1 MDEGGATAVRTALA
15 RLDLVPRGGVSRATL
30 RYAHEL
36 ARSPLEV
43 LEQQPAQQQAA
54 RAMLQ
59 HQLADVCMRSTG
71 VFVAAQDAV
80 ESVPTCVAACSE
92 AADAV
97 AMRHAPRVRAA
108 ADQLAA
114 TAPAA
119 LAERAARVRVEEAW
133 DAGVGA
139 LVALPRMLEACV
151 ARGDDDEALRIAR
164 HLLATC
170 APDDAVRRALLREG
184 DTALAGLHARVLAA
198 LCAPQAP
205 LPRVRRAVR
214 TLDELADV
222 AATHGPR
229 AWAMQRDAV
238 CAAFLAARYV
248 GVERALRVHDVARSV
263 DAWHDAVHAAC
274 TCALS
279 LWVDAPGVAAGGGGG
294 SGGSSSP
301 DRASGLVTAAFA
313 AQSVAALRVHLA
325 AVLAALVRDAA
336 GARAWEACGATL
348 AAVHARVVRVGTS
361 CAALGVPLDG
371 VAEVVVAQ
379 APALFSHALRGTA
392 RAAQAADGDDLA
404 WDAVRRGVTAALNAL
419 RVYAPEAVADEVRA
433 RLDAFLAAGRTRW
446 AARAEAWASF
456 EARARAALSTIYG
469 DGEDVRADA
478 ADADAPP

>member
-15 RLDLVPRGGVSRATL
+15 RLDLVPRGGVSRDTL

-71 VFVAAQDAV
+71 VFVAAQDAM
-80 ESVPTCVAACSE
+80 ESVPTCATACAE

-97 AMRHAPRVRAA
+97 ATRHAPRVRAA
-108 ADQLAA
+108 AEKLAA
-114 TAPAA
+114 AAPAA

-139 LVALPRMLEACV
+139 LVAQPCALEACV

-164 HLLATC
+164 HVWTTC
-170 APDDAVRRALLREG
+170 APDDAVRRALLREV
-184 DTALAGLHARVLAA
+184 DASLAGMHARVLAS
-198 LCAPQAP
+198 LCAPQTP
-205 LPRVRRAVR
+205 LPRVRRAAR
-214 TLDELADV
+214 TLHELADV
-222 AATHGPR
+222 AASHGPPR
-229 AWAMQRDAV
+229 AWAMRSDEV

-248 GVERALRVHDVARSV
+248 GVERALRVRDVARSV

-279 LWVDAPGVAAGGGGG
+279 LWVDARGGGGG
-294 SGGSSSP
+294 GGAAAP

-313 AQSVAALRVHLA
+313 MQSVAALRAHLA
-325 AVLAALVRDAA
+325 AALAALVRDAA

-348 AAVHARVVRVGTS
+348 ASVHARVVRVGTS

-371 VAEVVVAQ
+371 VADAVVAS
-379 APALFSHALRGTA
+379 APALFAHALRGTA
-392 RAAQAADGDDLA
+392 RAARAAGADDLA

-433 RLDAFLAAGRTRW
+433 ALDAYLAEARGRW
-446 AARAEAWASF
+446 APTRAEAWASL
-456 EARARAALSTIYG
+456 EARARAALQSIYG
-469 DGEDVRADA
+469 AEEPAVPAGAAARAAVA
-478 ADADAPP
+478 A

>member
-43 LEQQPAQQQAA
+43 LEQQPAQQQAT

-80 ESVPTCVAACSE
+80 ESVPKCVAACSK
-92 AADAV
+92 AVDAI

-108 ADQLAA
+108 ADRLAA

-133 DAGVGA
+133 DAGVGS
-139 LVALPRMLEACV
+139 LVALPRALEACV

-164 HLLATC
+164 HLLTTC
-170 APDDAVRRALLREG
+170 APDDAVRRALLHEV
-184 DTALAGLHARVLAA
+184 DTALAGMHARVLAV
-198 LCAPQAP
+198 LCASHAP
-205 LPRVRRAVR
+205 LPRVRRAAR

-229 AWAMQRDAV
+229 AWAMRRDAV
-238 CAAFLAARYV
+238 CAAFLAARFV
-248 GVERALRVHDVARSV
+248 GVERALRVRDVARSV
-263 DAWHDAVHAAC
+263 DAWHDAVQAAC

-279 LWVDAPGVAAGGGGG
+279 LWVDAPGNTAGGGGVG
-294 SGGSSSP
+294 P

-313 AQSVAALRVHLA
+313 MQSVAVLRAHLA
-325 AVLAALVRDAA
+325 AALAALVRDAA

-348 AAVHARVVRVGTS
+348 ATVHARIVRVGTS

-371 VAEVVVAQ
+371 VAEVVMAH
-379 APALFSHALRGTA
+379 APALFSHALGGTA
-392 RAAQAADGDDLA
+392 RAAQAADADDLA
-404 WDAVRRGVTAALNAL
+404 WDAMRRGVTAALNAL
-419 RVYAPEAVADEVRA
+419 RVYAPEAVGDEVRA
-433 RLDAFLAAGRTRW
+433 RLDAFLAEARTRW
-446 AARAEAWASF
+446 AARTEAWVSF
-456 EARARAALSTIYG
+456 ETRARAALSTIYG
-469 DGEDVRADA
+469 AGEAERAGTA
-478 ADADAPP
+478 GAEAPA